1 MRAFVRN
8 LRTGL
13 AMGRE
18 KAQVEAPRGRKYRSA
33 RRGALLHSSEEAG

>member
-1 MRAFVRN
+1 MWAFVRN

-18 KAQVEAPRGRKYRSA
+18 NAQVEAPRGGKYR
-33 RRGALLHSSEEAG
+33 GAGQGRTAS

>member
-1 MRAFVRN
+1 MWAFVRN

-33 RRGALLHSSEEAG
+33 GQGRTAS